1 MSARYTATRDTSKE
15 CGEARDDRTNLC
27 YYVTMIISDFFLYS
41 YKSINYGG
49 GRIIVASEIWLEIFT
64 GLEKSGRWWRASNRV
79 SPDRIDSSNRAAVT
93 LFPLEQTL
101 FSARRSLNRVIIGEQ
116 RFSTLLNPR
125 NFVLEDER
133 GAYARGEHIRNNF

>member
-27 YYVTMIISDFFLYS
+27 YYVTMIISLFPIS

-133 GAYARGEHIRNNF
+133 GAYAREGSIS